1 MLTLFVHMLY
11 MQTETATWC
20 WEKHWTKSETPLLLT
35 ETSFAQAQRSF
46 SHWSTAFYHVGLVHH
61 FNSVVF
67 VQFHLVSILS
77 LCPYPLNVY
86 VWAVCA
92 ISVCFCL
99 TGDLKAMVF
108 SQAFH
113 SKLGHCHGNSV
124 CCLSSA
130 ICLWRIGVARGG
142 PRGPS
147 PPRAGAKKYFNRK
160 LCTHDMFVNW
170 YNSV

>member
-1 MLTLFVHMLY
+1 MCAQFTIEIFFAPARGGGARPPRPPLWLRLCIMLTLLVHMLY
-11 MQTETATWC
+11 MQTETATWY

-46 SHWSTAFYHVGLVHH
+46 SHWSTAFYHVVHH
-61 FNSVVF
+61 FNSVLF
-67 VQFHLVSILS
+67 VQFQLVSILS

-130 ICLWRIGVARGG
+130 ICLWR
-142 PRGPS
+142 S
-147 PPRAGAKKYFNRK
+147 
-160 LCTHDMFVNW
+160 CTPLTG
-170 YNSV
+170 